1 MAKLN
6 FRRAE
11 QKDLPI
17 IVKIYNQAVEHKIA
31 TDDDHPVTVA
41 DRQEWLDESDDHF
54 PIWVIEDAGTI
65 VGWVALEE
73 FFHHPNYAHDAQIAI
88 YFDYRHH
95 QQSLGT
101 RTLAFIDDQV
111 EHHLPLTT
119 IVSYIFEENIASQK
133 LFTKCGYKFVGDLP
147 TIAHINGKYRTIKT
161 YLKHFD
167 VPIIKNN

>member
-1 MAKLN
+1 MANLT
-6 FRRAE
+6 FRRA
-11 QKDLPI
+11 QQSDLPT
-17 IVKIYNQAVEHKIA
+17 IVAIYNQAVKHKIA
-31 TDDDHPVTVA
+31 TDDNHPLTVA
-41 DRQEWLDESDDHF
+41 ERQRWFDSFDDHF
-54 PIWVIEDAGTI
+54 PIWVIEDASQI

-119 IVSYIFEENIASQK
+119 IVSYIFEENIPSQK
-133 LFTKCGYKFVGDLP
+133 LFTKCGYKFMGDLP
-147 TIAHINGKYRTIKT
+147 TIAHINGQYRTIKT

-167 VPIIKNN
+167 VPIIKH